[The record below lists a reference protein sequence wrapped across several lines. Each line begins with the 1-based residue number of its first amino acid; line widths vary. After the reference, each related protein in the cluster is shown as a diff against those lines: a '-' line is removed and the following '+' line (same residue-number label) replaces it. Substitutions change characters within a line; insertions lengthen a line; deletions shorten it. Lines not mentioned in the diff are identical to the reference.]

1 LIGIQKLGFMKLTIP
16 NQLTILRIL
25 LTPLF
30 LYFFIKENTIN
41 QFIASAIFILAALTD
56 WYDGWYARQFGVIT
70 RWGQFMD
77 PLADKL
83 LVSAALILFAWMG
96 YVMWWMVWI
105 VVSRDLIVTLVRIY
119 AIQKGTPIVT
129 SAIAKWK
136 TFIQMA
142 VILIILIFINW
153 LNFYGS
159 GSANYQAQYFDLI
172 GILMLGITLLTI
184 ISALFYFYQNWML
197 IWGMIK
203 RLVFFASK

>member
-1 LIGIQKLGFMKLTIP
+1 MRLTIP

-30 LYFFIKENTIN
+30 IFFFVKETTIN
-41 QFIASAIFILAALTD
+41 QFIATIVYLLASLTD

-77 PLADKL
+77 PLADKF
-83 LVSAALILFAWMG
+83 LVSSALILFAWME
-96 YVMWWMVWI
+96 YVKWWMVWI
-105 VVSRDLIVTLVRIY
+105 IVSRDVTVTLIRIY

-136 TFIQMA
+136 TFAQMA
-142 VILIILIFINW
+142 VILLILIFINW

-159 GSANYQAQYFDLI
+159 GSHTYQAQHFDMI
-172 GILMLGITLLTI
+172 GISMLVVTLLTLV
-184 ISALFYFYQNWML
+184 SAVLYFYENWKL
-197 IWGMIK
+197 IWGILK
-203 RLVFFASK
+203 RFIFFASK

>member
-1 LIGIQKLGFMKLTIP
+1 MRLTIP

-30 LYFFIKENTIN
+30 LYFFIKETTIS
-41 QFIASAIFILAALTD
+41 QFIASIIYILASWTD

-77 PLADKL
+77 PLADKF
-83 LVSAALILFAWMG
+83 LVSSALLLFAWMG
-96 YVMWWMVWI
+96 YVKWWMVWI
-105 VVSRDLIVTLVRIY
+105 IVSRDVIVTLVRIY

-142 VILIILIFINW
+142 VIVVVLIFINW
-153 LNFYGS
+153 LNFYGL
-159 GSANYQAQYFDLI
+159 GSYTYQAQYFDMI
-172 GILMLGITLLTI
+172 GILMLGITLLTL
-184 ISALFYFYQNWML
+184 ISAILYFSQNWKL
-197 IWGMIK
+197 IWGMLK
-203 RLVFFASK
+203 RFVFFASK

>member
-1 LIGIQKLGFMKLTIP
+1 MRLTIP

-30 LYFFIKENTIN
+30 LYFFIKETTIN
-41 QFIASAIFILAALTD
+41 QFIASIIYILASWTD

-77 PLADKL
+77 PLADKF
-83 LVSAALILFAWMG
+83 LVSSALLLFAWMG
-96 YVMWWMVWI
+96 YVKWWMVWI
-105 VVSRDLIVTLVRIY
+105 IVSRDVIVTLVRIY

-142 VILIILIFINW
+142 VIVVILIFINW
-153 LNFYGS
+153 LNFYGL
-159 GSANYQAQYFDLI
+159 GSYTYQAQYFDMI
-172 GILMLGITLLTI
+172 GILMLGITLLTL
-184 ISALFYFYQNWML
+184 ISAILYFSQNWKL
-197 IWGMIK
+197 IWGMLK
-203 RLVFFASK
+203 RFVFFASK